1 MCILL
6 LSPIITT
13 YVPGHDIIV
22 YVSVLC
28 GFCVIFILRARYI
41 ISRWNTWLLDV
52 PGNTD
57 QEVLDWYLK
66 THHGGDEKA
75 FANMTAPA
83 AMELSRSTL
92 FEAVSKERAKP
103 WFAKTTSDA
112 NVRKLAKAYPTTVL
126 LLDWYSR
133 YMKADKP
140 LPYTSTWNLQ
150 TKVALNTLRS
160 FDKGLRLHNGFIHW
174 RHGKAEIANGVL
186 YFLLALLDRWIELI
200 CGGRLVGLIVLS
212 NNQSRIAVGLG
223 LVYYLFGAVSLDIKC
238 HPLYDDAKNVS
249 LERLRSAAHLNDV
262 AKQDAYNK
270 QRLYWRTLLQF
281 ICIHVWGLAFVTSL
295 FWVYVED
302 EQATIVLFAYI
313 FAYTGLLWYQY
324 NRVFAGSLT
333 LSPLAFSVAL
343 GFAVGLPLRILRPT
357 AFWND
362 VLALGVA
369 TWTCGILTFRTVN
382 LSAPQ
387 FKEIDETD
395 KPVNYS
401 QKAIGP
407 NNDVSDDQLDALFD
421 ELEELPRNERFPITL
436 PSAIASEVLRIL
448 TAAKHASKCAEVK
461 AAFPDAFA
469 LLDQAIVSFDS
480 GETVIEC
487 VSLNNL
493 ISARHDIF
501 AVSRKVDRQLKI
513 FVGMDP
519 QGSDWTKNWKM
530 DCHTYSP
537 ICFNG

>member
-13 YVPGHDIIV
+13 YVPGHDIVI

-28 GFCVIFILRARYI
+28 GFCIIFIFRARYV
-41 ISRWNTWLLDV
+41 ISQWNTWLLDI

-66 THHGGDEKA
+66 THHGGDKKA
-75 FANMTAPA
+75 FDNMTAPA

-92 FEAVSKERAKP
+92 FAAVSKERAKSF
-103 WFAKTTSDA
+103 FAKSTSDS
-112 NVRKLAKAYPTTVL
+112 NVRNLARAYPTTVL
-126 LLDWYSR
+126 LLDWYSH

-200 CGGRLVGLIVLS
+200 CGGRLIDLIVLS
-212 NNQSRIAVGLG
+212 HGQSRIAVGLG
-223 LVYYLFGAVSLDIKC
+223 LIYYLFGAVTLDIKC
-238 HPLYDDAKNVS
+238 NPLYDAVKKVS

-262 AKQDAYNK
+262 ARNDAYNK
-270 QRLYWRTLLQF
+270 QRLYWGTLLKF
-281 ICIHVWGLAFVTSL
+281 ICIHIWGLAFVTSF

-302 EQATIVLFAYI
+302 EQATIVLLAYI
-313 FAYTGLLWYQY
+313 FAYTGLLWFQY
-324 NRVFAGSLT
+324 NRVFAGPST
-333 LSPLAFSVAL
+333 LPPLIFSVIL
-343 GFAVGLPLRILRPT
+343 GFAIGLPLRILRPSV
-357 AFWND
+357 FWND
-362 VLALGVA
+362 VLALGIA

-387 FKEIDETD
+387 FKEINEAE
-395 KPVNYS
+395 KSISYS

-407 NNDVSDDQLDALFD
+407 NNRFSYNQLDVLFD
-421 ELEELPRNERFPITL
+421 ELEGLPENERLRISQASPI
-436 PSAIASEVLRIL
+436 AVEVLQIL
-448 TAAKHASKCAEVK
+448 TSAKHMSKCPEIK
-461 AAFPDAFA
+461 SAFSDAFA
-469 LLDQAIVSFDS
+469 LLDQIIVSLSS
-480 GETVIEC
+480 GEIIVEC
-487 VSLNNL
+487 VSLNNM
-493 ISARHDIF
+493 ISTRYDIF
-501 AVSRKVDRQLKI
+501 AVSRKIERQLKI
-513 FVGMDP
+513 FISMDH
-519 QGSDWTKNWKM
+519 QGRDWTSNWKM
-530 DCHTYSP
+530 DCHAYNSSY
-537 ICFNG
+537 FNR